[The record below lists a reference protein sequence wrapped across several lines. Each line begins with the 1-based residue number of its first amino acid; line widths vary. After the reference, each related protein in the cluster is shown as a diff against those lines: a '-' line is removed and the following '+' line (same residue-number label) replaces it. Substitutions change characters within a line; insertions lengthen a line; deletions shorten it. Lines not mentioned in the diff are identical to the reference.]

1 MCGQPL
7 EPRTLEAL
15 DLKLLLKLLLNL
27 MNFSSRAKPEGLSYQ
42 NFYTSNKLYFFCRF
56 FHTKHTCP
64 GWDSLPE
71 LWAPYAPRVG
81 SVRGRYGSPCEPGKR
96 AFNTRKVFQSM
107 ASFTE
112 TRVEPSRLAFWFR
125 QKFVGSL
132 CLKKSRPEKLVK
144 TTIWRSMYLFQR
156 ARVPWC
162 NWIIWTII

>member
-1 MCGQPL
+1 
-7 EPRTLEAL
+7 
-15 DLKLLLKLLLNL
+15 
-27 MNFSSRAKPEGLSYQ
+27 MNFSSRAKPERLSSQ
-42 NFYTSNKLYFFCRF
+42 NFYSSNKLYFFCRF

-71 LWAPYAPRVG
+71 LWAPYAPRFG

-112 TRVEPSRLAFWFR
+112 TRVEPSRLEFWFR

-132 CLKKSRPEKLVK
+132 CKKNPDPRNLSKPQFEDRCTYFKEQGPPDAIGLSEPLYRLHCMDLQFLLNIVGNVLRQ
-144 TTIWRSMYLFQR
+144 IVR
-156 ARVPWC
+156 
-162 NWIIWTII
+162 IE